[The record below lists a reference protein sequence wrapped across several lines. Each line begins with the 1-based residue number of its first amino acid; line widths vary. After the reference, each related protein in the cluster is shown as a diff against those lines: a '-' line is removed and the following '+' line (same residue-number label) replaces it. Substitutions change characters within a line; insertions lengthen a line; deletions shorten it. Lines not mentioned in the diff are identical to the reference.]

1 MYVIYN
7 PQANIYIHVGGKII
21 LFESPQE
28 AQEFLQAFT
37 QYVMTRPPLNEEDL
51 FEMHNRLGFLQSCT
65 IEIFTDSFTCGS
77 ITWKE
82 YKNSKERKR
91 KNG

>member
-28 AQEFLQAFT
+28 AQDFLQAFA

-77 ITWKE
+77 VTWKE
-82 YKNSKERKR
+82 YRSQRRRNR
-91 KNG
+91 

>member
-28 AQEFLQAFT
+28 AQEFLQAFA

-65 IEIFTDSFTCGS
+65 IEMLTNSFTCGS
-77 ITWKE
+77 VTWKE
-82 YKNSKERKR
+82 YRSRRRNR
-91 KNG
+91 